1 MAHYDTGAM
10 RSCATNIQGLLTSQ
24 YAPAKEAID
33 TIVTQMSAYFTDD
46 VSNQFASKYNSEA
59 KVTAENLMKLMNQYV
74 SLLNQTAEQYDKVIN
89 TGLSGLGG

>member
-1 MAHYDTGAM
+1 MAYYDTGAM
-10 RSCATNIQGLLTSQ
+10 RSCAGNIQSTLTSK

-33 TIVTQMSAYFTDD
+33 ALVAQMSSYFTDD
-46 VSNQFASKYNSEA
+46 VSTQFANKYNNEA

-74 SLLNQTAEQYDKVIN
+74 TLLNQTADQYDKVIT